1 MNKRVTRDQ
10 NGMRLKNKRLI
21 GKYPPI
27 LKRTVLRG
35 PKWNKRERSG
45 EKTEKKKSFH
55 FHFSTKTERESLR
68 FSQHSQPS
76 ESGEDPATGAPPAA
90 TVRGGG
96 TPKVRRFSV
105 ISKVVS
111 EGVRRMV
118 AGDRRAV
125 VTVGMRGGWRLKS

>member
-1 MNKRVTRDQ
+1 MTELKPSIKEEGPKAQIVHSAFKTRGSSAKRV
-10 NGMRLKNKRLI
+10 
-21 GKYPPI
+21 GK
-27 LKRTVLRG
+27 KQ
-35 PKWNKRERSG
+35 
-45 EKTEKKKSFH
+45 KKKSFH

-76 ESGEDPATGAPPAA
+76 ESGEDPATGAPLAA